1 MKVRL
6 LVNRSG
12 DRAPGRAGEVIDCSK
27 ADGKYLLDTGQG
39 VKATAAEPEPGPA
52 EGE

>member
-1 MKVRL
+1 MKIRL

-12 DRAPGRAGEVIDCSK
+12 DRAPGAAGEVIDCTK

-39 VKATAAEPEPGPA
+39 VKATAAEPEPEPA
-52 EGE
+52 GDE